1 MTPVPEQSSA
11 AKPAAA
17 PVVEDKN
24 FVDILKSLL
33 GKTVTV
39 ANPESYEDAPVG
51 HQIRAGFYRA
61 KLVGMGIDYLIIM
74 TEYVHAGREQSR
86 EPAKQFV
93 PFSMIKR
100 VTLMKSELVVH
111 L

>member
-1 MTPVPEQSSA
+1 MTPSPEQSSA
-11 AKPAAA
+11 AKAVS
-17 PVVEDKN
+17 PVVEEKN
-24 FVDILKSLL
+24 FVDIIKSML

-61 KLVGMGIDYLIIM
+61 KLVGMGNDYLIIM
-74 TEYVHAGREQSR
+74 TEYVHAGREQSK

-93 PFSMIKR
+93 PFSAIKR